1 MKIRII
7 IFQAISILGLCCYG
21 NTSDADFGGI
31 ITVWP
36 KEPGLFVFVN
46 NQHAVKETILNK
58 PVEMLKA
65 DFNINIKSLS
75 SEGKKFDLKNIPAE
89 LKSFGAKGGIYFIN
103 DPAFPVVLAAAE
115 DGWGVLN
122 MAPIVADAPDSIKLN
137 KRVQKLINRLFAN
150 IHGVADP
157 SMMPACVM
165 KHAVGLAGVDSLIC
179 STFSPEANSKITA
192 YLNKAGYKQ
201 RKCGTYYDACEEGW
215 APTPTNAVQKKIWDK
230 VHKLPTKP
238 LMIVPESQRKKNN

>member
-1 MKIRII
+1 MQKPITRRRKIT
-7 IFQAISILGLCCYG
+7 FQKFIKIYLEKCVRRGEDSRTKLERAIKRHLS
-21 NTSDADFGGI
+21 
-31 ITVWP
+31 
-36 KEPGLFVFVN
+36 GLFEKNVSEISATDIQSVI
-46 NQHAVKETILNK
+46 A
-58 PVEMLKA
+58 
-65 DFNINIKSLS
+65 NIN
-75 SEGKKFDLKNIPAE
+75 
-89 LKSFGAKGGIYFIN
+89 
-103 DPAFPVVLAAAE
+103 
-115 DGWGVLN
+115 
-122 MAPIVADAPDSIKLN
+122 
-137 KRVQKLINRLFAN
+137 
-150 IHGVADP
+150 GVADP